1 MSMIVYLHM
10 STHIDMS
17 LLTSFRHLSALNSQ
31 NAPRNAL
38 NLSKGRP
45 KRRWCTFHRRF
56 CCCRRLANQ
65 NLPPPIIQNMTWQSF
80 TAASTS
86 RHWRWDMTQNWW
98 WRIWWCSSI
107 PQLTIPYWLPPVQ
120 FSTSSTAG
128 FHTCGCLPSPP
139 TSTIIA
145 GSTWSISWQHDLESV
160 CNYIHIRY
168 DISWIDWIC
177 LNLCWL

>member
-17 LLTSFRHLSALNSQ
+17 LSTSFRHLSAFNSQ

-80 TAASTS
+80 IAVSTS

-98 WRIWWCSSI
+98 WRIWWSSSI

-120 FSTSSTAG
+120 FQCQAP
-128 FHTCGCLPSPP
+128 L
-139 TSTIIA
+139 
-145 GSTWSISWQHDLESV
+145 GSTPVDVCRHHLQVQLQQGVHDLSHD
-160 CNYIHIRY
+160 NMIWNRYAIIYIH
-168 DISWIDWIC
+168 DISWIDRIC
-177 LNLCWL
+177 LNLCWLR

>member
-17 LLTSFRHLSALNSQ
+17 LLTSFRHLSAFNSQ
-31 NAPRNAL
+31 NSPRNAL

-65 NLPPPIIQNMTWQSF
+65 NLTPPIIQNMTWQSF
-80 TAASTS
+80 TAVSTS
-86 RHWRWDMTQNWW
+86 RHWRWDMTQKWW
-98 WRIWWCSSI
+98 WRLIT
-107 PQLTIPYWLPPVQ
+107 P
-120 FSTSSTAG
+120 STVSMSSTAG

-160 CNYIHIRY
+160 CNYIHPLYIMN
-168 DISWIDWIC
+168 W
-177 LNLCWL
+177 LNLFESLSTVDNI